1 MSVRIFGWR
10 DYVPELLRAIHPLK
24 QALEYRGLSL
34 EVLMMDPRRKEL
46 VFLIQLSPDRAMRL
60 AVKISERRWWL
71 NPSMGERY
79 FERLIKHISKNVARR
94 EGSLS
99 IDNEALVLTG
109 RFARRSKPER
119 RYRFMP
125 NGGVGRK
132 GHRTRIYA
140 RSPSGA
146 TYSTTIFSY
155 HKPPRALVK
164 LVLGLLRRIT
174 GARYERIMASC
185 RDKGVKPFGGLA
197 DLCEVLGEL
206 RDLIGLS
213 LNVDG

>member
-1 MSVRIFGWR
+1 MSKLIYGWR
-10 DYVPELLRAIHPLK
+10 DYVPELLRAIRPLK
-24 QALEYRGLSL
+24 QAVELRGLSL
-34 EVLMMDPRRKEL
+34 EIRMDPRSKEL
-46 VFLIQLSPDRAMRL
+46 VFLIQLNPNRAIRL
-60 AVKISERRWWL
+60 AVKISERRWWMS
-71 NPSMGERY
+71 PSMGERY
-79 FERLIKHISKNVARR
+79 FKRFIKHISKYIAR

-99 IDNEALVLTG
+99 IDNEVLILTG

-125 NGGVGRK
+125 KGGVGQR
-132 GHRTRIYA
+132 GHRTRIHT

>member
-79 FERLIKHISKNVARR
+79 FERLIKHITENIAR
-94 EGSLS
+94 EGLLS
-99 IDNEALVLTG
+99 IDNEVLVLTG

-125 NGGVGRK
+125 VGGVGQR
-132 GHRTRIYA
+132 GHRTRIHT

-155 HKPPRALVK
+155 HRPPRALVK
-164 LVLGLLRRIT
+164 LVLKLLRRIT

-185 RDKGVKPFGGLA
+185 RAKGVEPYGRLA

>member
-10 DYVPELLRAIHPLK
+10 DYVPELLRAIRPLK

-34 EVLMMDPRRKEL
+34 EIWMDLRRKEL
-46 VFLIQLSPDRAMRL
+46 VFLIQLSPDRAIRL
-60 AVKISERRWWL
+60 AVKISERKWWL

-125 NGGVGRK
+125 VGGVGQR
-132 GHRTRIYA
+132 GHRTRIHT

-155 HKPPRALVK
+155 HRPPRALVK
-164 LVLGLLRRIT
+164 LVLKLLRRIT

-185 RDKGVKPFGGLA
+185 RERGVEPFGRLA
-197 DLCEVLGEL
+197 DFCEILGEL
-206 RDLIGLS
+206 RDLIDLS
-213 LNVDG
+213 LNVGG

>member
-1 MSVRIFGWR
+1 MSKLIYGWR

-79 FERLIKHISKNVARR
+79 FERLIKHITENIAR
-94 EGSLS
+94 EGLLS
-99 IDNEALVLTG
+99 IDNEVLVLTG

-125 NGGVGRK
+125 VGGVGQR
-132 GHRTRIYA
+132 GHRTRIHT

-155 HKPPRALVK
+155 HRPPRALVK

-185 RDKGVKPFGGLA
+185 RERGVEPFGRLA
-197 DLCEVLGEL
+197 DFCEVLREL
-206 RDLIGLS
+206 RDLIDLS
-213 LNVDG
+213 LNVGG

>member
-1 MSVRIFGWR
+1 M
-10 DYVPELLRAIHPLK
+10 DYVPELLRALNK
-24 QALEYRGLSL
+24 SLRRALEYRGLRL
-34 EVLMMDPRRKEL
+34 EIRMDPRSKEM
-46 VFLIQLSPDRAMRL
+46 VFLIQLSPNRAIRL
-60 AVKISERRWWL
+60 AVKTSERRWWMS
-71 NPSMGERY
+71 PAMGERY
-79 FERLIKHISKNVARR
+79 FKRFIKHISKNVAR

-99 IDNEALVLTG
+99 IDNEVLILTG
-109 RFARRSKPER
+109 RFARRSKPGR

-125 NGGVGRK
+125 GGGVGRE
-132 GHRTRIYA
+132 GHRTRIHT

-155 HKPPRALVK
+155 HRPPRALVK
-164 LVLGLLRRIT
+164 LVLKLLRRIT

-185 RDKGVKPFGGLA
+185 RAKGVEPYGRLA

>member
-1 MSVRIFGWR
+1 MNKLICGWR
-10 DYVPELLRAIHPLK
+10 DYVPELLRAIRPLK
-24 QALEYRGLSL
+24 QAVELRGLSL
-34 EVLMMDPRRKEL
+34 EIRMDPRSKEL
-46 VFLIQLSPDRAMRL
+46 VFLIQLSPDRAIRL
-60 AVKISERRWWL
+60 AVKTSERRWWMS
-71 NPSMGERY
+71 PAMGERY
-79 FERLIKHISKNVARR
+79 FKRFIKHISRNIARV
-94 EGSLS
+94 GSLS
-99 IDNEALVLTG
+99 IDNEILILTG
-109 RFARRSKPER
+109 RFAKRSKPER
-119 RYRFMP
+119 KYRFMP

-185 RDKGVKPFGGLA
+185 RDKGVEPFGGLA